1 MRGVVIEHLIE
12 NALVAAIGDDREHT
26 VGALVEFI
34 GRDIARKGLKCPI
47 QKRAVKLALGLFS
60 PASTPF

>member
-1 MRGVVIEHLIE
+1 MKGLSFVSQP
-12 NALVAAIGDDREHT
+12 GEHT

-47 QKRAVKLALGLFS
+47 QKRAVKLALGLFFPRLQPS
-60 PASTPF
+60 FES